1 MRETSFTSS
10 AYKQFENWK
19 TADKKIYSKI
29 VELLKAIEQDP
40 FDGIGK
46 PESLKHFIKGCWSR
60 RITKEH
66 RLVYQVTKDKII
78 IISCKFHY

>member
-1 MRETSFTSS
+1 MREIVFKPI
-10 AYKQFENWK
+10 ALKQYINWAK
-19 TADKKIYSKI
+19 TDSNIQKKIDA
-29 VELLKAIEQDP
+29 LLGDIINTP

-46 PESLKHFIKGCWSR
+46 PEPLKQNLKGHWSR

-66 RLVYQVTKDKII
+66 RLVYQVTKNSII

>member
-1 MRETSFTSS
+1 MREIVFKPI
-10 AYKQFENWK
+10 ALKQYINWAK
-19 TADKKIYSKI
+19 TDPNIQKKIDA
-29 VELLKAIEQDP
+29 LLGDIINTP

-46 PESLKHFIKGCWSR
+46 PEPLKQNLKGHWSR

-66 RLVYQVTKDKII
+66 RLVYQVTKNSII